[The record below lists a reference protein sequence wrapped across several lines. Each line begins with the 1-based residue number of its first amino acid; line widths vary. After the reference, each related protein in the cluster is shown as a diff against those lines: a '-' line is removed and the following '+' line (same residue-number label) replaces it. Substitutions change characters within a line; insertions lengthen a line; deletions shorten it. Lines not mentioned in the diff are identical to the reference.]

1 VNYDFVIGQ
10 GDLEKE
16 FRRTLTDDAGVAVD
30 LSGASSATLSL
41 VPLEGG
47 TTRTFTMQIETPA
60 SGIVSY
66 QWVEGDTDQ
75 SGFFLGRIRVVYATG
90 NDQSFPNA
98 GYLVVYVSPK
108 VGENEFPPIY
118 CSLEEVKGY
127 VSLQGKT
134 FADDAYLRSLRAA
147 SRGIDKAA
155 HTRFYL
161 PLVTS
166 VPETRYYTPLWLRR
180 VEIQHAVAIAA
191 VSVDRNGDG
200 VFEETWVEN
209 VDYVR
214 EPLNAA
220 ADDIPWDSLAA
231 RGLPTGKGDWPR
243 GVVRSV
249 RVEGT
254 FGWSYVP
261 DDVAVATSIVAT
273 QLLLRLRQAPFG
285 VVAFGENAAARIAR
299 TDPDVQRLL
308 SDYVRKTPLPS

>member
-1 VNYDFVIGQ
+1 MNYDFVIGQ

-16 FRRTLTDDAGVAVD
+16 IRRTLTDETGAAVN
-30 LSGASSATLSL
+30 LSGATSATLSL

-47 TTRTFTMQIETPA
+47 TTRTFTMAIETPA

-66 QWVEGDTDQ
+66 QWQAGETDEA
-75 SGFFLGRIRVVYATG
+75 GFFLGRIRVVYAGG
-90 NDQSFPNA
+90 NDQSFPNS
-98 GYLVVYVSPK
+98 GYLVIYVTPE
-108 VGENEFPPIY
+108 VGESEFPPLY
-118 CSLEEVKGY
+118 CGLEEVKGY

-166 VPETRYYTPLWLRR
+166 VPETRYYTPVWTGR
-180 VEIQHAVAIAA
+180 VEIEHAVAIVA

-200 VFEETWVEN
+200 TFEESWVLDQ
-209 VDYVR
+209 DYVR

-220 ADDIPWDSLAA
+220 ADGVPWDSLSA
-231 RGLPTGKGDWPR
+231 RGLPVGKGDWPR
-243 GVVRSV
+243 GVLRSV

-254 FGWSYVP
+254 FGWNAVP

-308 SDYVRKTPLPS
+308 TPYIRKIPLPS